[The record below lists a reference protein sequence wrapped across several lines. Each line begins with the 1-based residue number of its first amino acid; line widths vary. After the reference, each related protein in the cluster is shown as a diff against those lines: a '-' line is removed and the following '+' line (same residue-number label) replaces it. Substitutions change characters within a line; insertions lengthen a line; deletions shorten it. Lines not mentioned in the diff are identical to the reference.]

1 MRYDEDEEV
10 NKRDEVK
17 RNKAR
22 IKVLEAA
29 LRDIAN
35 RTNPNENGDFVLLV
49 GSEARQ
55 VHLIAIKALGE

>member
-29 LRDIAN
+29 LRDIEFRTHPFSDGTFPATREITAIIN
-35 RTNPNENGDFVLLV
+35 R
-49 GSEARQ
+49 
-55 VHLIAIKALGE
+55 IAIKALGE